1 MRYVIGVD
9 GGGTKTEAVAF
20 DMNGNILKAT
30 IKGFGNLLNDKEKAL
45 SNIKDA
51 IEELTNTL
59 GIDCLEA
66 IYLGLA
72 GSEFGD
78 IALLVEEELISKFN
92 TNCKVMNDGELA
104 LKALLRGEDGI
115 LTIAGT
121 GSICFGVKD
130 GQLERAGGWGN
141 LLGDEGSGYK
151 IAIEAIKLMIHDKD
165 YNLPISDLSSSILNY
180 LNIDDVDKI
189 VDFVYNATKD
199 DIAVL
204 AKLVSEYAESGDE
217 PSKNILVK
225 EGISLAKTTEC
236 VYNKLGF
243 IECNIGLVGGV
254 VKKSKIL
261 RAAFEEYLS
270 ANIKVLHFIDED
282 MSPAKGAYYIY
293 KNHLNEGDR

>member
-20 DMNGNILKAT
+20 DMNGNVLKAAT
-30 IKGFGNLLNDKEKAL
+30 KGFGNLLNDKEKAL
-45 SNIKDA
+45 SNIKNA
-51 IEELTNTL
+51 IEELTNSL
-59 GIDCLEA
+59 GLDCVDA

-78 IALLVEEELISKFN
+78 IALLVEKELIGKFN
-92 TNCKVMNDGELA
+92 TTCKVMNDGELA
-104 LKALLRGEDGI
+104 LKALLKGEDGI

-130 GQLERAGGWGN
+130 GKLERAGGWGN

-165 YNLPISDLSSSILNY
+165 YNLPKSELSNSILKY

-189 VDFVYNATKD
+189 VDFVYKATKD
-199 DIAVL
+199 DIAAL
-204 AKLVSEYAESGDE
+204 AKLVAEHAEGGDE
-217 PSKNILVK
+217 ASKNILVK

-236 VYNKLGF
+236 VYNKLYF
-243 IECNIGLVGGV
+243 KQCNIGLVGGV
-254 VKKSKIL
+254 VKKSKVL
-261 RAAFEEYLS
+261 RAAFEQYLS
-270 ANIKVLHFIDED
+270 DNIKVLHFIDED

-293 KNHLNEGDR
+293 KNHLNEGEN